1 MTKQETIKRLEA
13 LDACEEAV
21 EWAQDQKDFE
31 AIIKNCDRGDWL
43 FWLGGKVLSSRE
55 LAIPKAEVA
64 ETVLHLFER
73 KFPDDDRPR
82 KAIEAAKQY
91 GRGEIDAAAARAA
104 RAAAA
109 DAAAAFRAASDAA
122 FAAAF
127 AAFDASGAARD
138 AAAAAN
144 ASAVVDYADASS
156 RNESLKK
163 SANIFRSH
171 FSVGYLEK
179 KFFAEKYAQQLRP
192 ASSPEELEVWVD
204 GEYKGVE
211 PSFWRTLV
219 GWDDESGDYATLT
232 NHIQLINSDTGLVVM
247 DNCEMSNNED
257 Q

>member
-31 AIIKNCDRGDWL
+31 AIIKNCDRGEWL

-91 GRGEIDAAAARAA
+91 GRGEIDAAAADAAARAADAAARAARAAAADAAARAARAA

-179 KFFAEKYAQQLRP
+179 KLKEVT
-192 ASSPEELEVWVD
+192 ELQ
-204 GEYKGVE
+204 
-211 PSFWRTLV
+211 
-219 GWDDESGDYATLT
+219 
-232 NHIQLINSDTGLVVM
+232 NQ
-247 DNCEMSNNED
+247 D